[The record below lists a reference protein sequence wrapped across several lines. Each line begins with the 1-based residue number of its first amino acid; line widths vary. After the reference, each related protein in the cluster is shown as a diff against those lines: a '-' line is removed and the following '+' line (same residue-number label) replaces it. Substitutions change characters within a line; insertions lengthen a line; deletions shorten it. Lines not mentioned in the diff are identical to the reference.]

1 MRIPVI
7 RSTNTR
13 PSAPAEGYAEA
24 GRPVNYDSIIAQ
36 QLEDGKKD
44 LEEFDLNNRLVQEM
58 NELQSDFE
66 TRKQGAPLGA
76 AGFTDQTL
84 NDYEARHEG
93 ILEEYWKRGYSDDA
107 LRNFST
113 RLGGLRQNFGE
124 RALGFQVDSVGR
136 LADKELGDFT
146 VRLSQ
151 FATGNP
157 DGYASAVDELREN
170 VWKFPGLQEAQRET
184 IFEANRSI
192 IRQGAAKG
200 LALQNPGLVI
210 DALDPQGFTAP
221 VKVAPAA
228 SGGAYAN
235 VTGWQGVATNV
246 ATALGLNAEE
256 VAAVMSFESAGT
268 FDPNIEGGDG
278 GRYMGLIQFGPEER
292 RKYGIEKGSSPEQ
305 WTNAILGFMNDRG
318 FRPGMQLED
327 FYSTILAGRPGRYD
341 AKDSNGTSVRNAIPR
356 ILADHLSNAQEWLAR
371 GSIQSIDPGA
381 PQTDIAPPLS
391 MVGAPQPVVPG
402 NLPLEVTQVV
412 KNDDGSISTVRT
424 ISVGVDGG
432 EVLIPTAIGGRV
444 VSDEEAIA
452 HYKETGENFG
462 TFSTAE
468 EATAYAEALHRSHEG
483 QVPRGADGIAEA
495 FNPSV
500 LETGNAIL
508 DDMNGPERLQVLA
521 WAREQQNKV
530 TSTLKASMDVTIANA
545 AASISTGEYAGPQ
558 LTREQVIEVY
568 GPVEGEQRWAQYEGS
583 IQAGQVVQR
592 IKTMNPL
599 EVQRE
604 LARLQPDPAK
614 ETYAQDLS
622 IYQAAERA
630 AASVTEARDKDPAA
644 YVFQAFPE
652 VGQALADARSS
663 EQRVAAYAQMR
674 RAYERLGIPEDKQN
688 FFTKDMMEEVAS
700 EYRAADPTGKFALIQ
715 QYITEMGPE
724 MAGRTLGQAGGKELA
739 QDMVM
744 YATLA
749 RTPNF
754 RTTFSDVLRG
764 KAIIEKDPARR
775 PSADVLNQEF
785 AMGIST
791 AINNLNPDVSRSINE
806 AAAAL
811 YVLRGGTT
819 VTGGLLSDKAL
830 YTNSLREVLGGTTNA
845 RTGMVQMGRDKVT
858 DWTILPPG
866 VSQTQFENWLES
878 RGPGDLTALNPNRRP
893 PVDRSGRPLPIDRII
908 DEGVFVMLAPGR
920 YGIKL
925 DSDGKWVADTA
936 GNRFEMNIAL
946 FEK

>member
-24 GRPVNYDSIIAQ
+24 GRPVNYDSIIGPIRQFAQ

-66 TRKQGAPLGA
+66 MRKQGAPLGA

-381 PQTDIAPPLS
+381 PQTDIAPDPATL
-391 MVGAPQPVVPG
+391 APPV
-402 NLPLEVTQVV
+402 
-412 KNDDGSISTVRT
+412 
-424 ISVGVDGG
+424 
-432 EVLIPTAIGGRV
+432 
-444 VSDEEAIA
+444 
-452 HYKETGENFG
+452 
-462 TFSTAE
+462 
-468 EATAYAEALHRSHEG
+468 
-483 QVPRGADGIAEA
+483 GADGIAQA
-495 FNPSV
+495 FDPSV